1 MTEMSKTDKVFAI
14 ATVVGIVLQLALYG
28 SALALVIFVAHHFL
42 VKFW

>member
-1 MTEMSKTDKVFAI
+1 MTEMSKMDKVFVI

-28 SALALVIFVAHHFL
+28 GALALVISVAYHFL